1 MTTFLKVGRGFGLVP
16 DSEIFSSFFLLA
28 LFLWPEFRAEDDF
41 LACATFSEPI
51 EMCEC
56 MWSNDEVVV

>member
-1 MTTFLKVGRGFGLVP
+1 LKAGRGFGLVP
-16 DSEIFSSFFLLA
+16 DGEIFSSFFPLA

-41 LACATFSEPI
+41 LACDIFPEPI
-51 EMCEC
+51 EMHEY